1 MVFSVAKFKSR
12 TPLMYDSHSGEIS
25 YYTYRC
31 AYILSNYLYVFFI
44 PLISAIMTPV
54 VYKDIVYV
62 V

>member
-1 MVFSVAKFKSR
+1 
-12 TPLMYDSHSGEIS
+12 MYDSHSGEIS
-25 YYTYRC
+25 YDTYRC
-31 AYILSNYLYVFFI
+31 AYILSNYLYVLFI